1 MLERRLEKNSFH
13 TLISQHFRGTSRNKK
28 RGNLSKK
35 IYQLESFAIFSL
47 NKMNVLWCCCSSI
60 YSCLLCEFIGM
71 AVWQSRCSVQ
81 MEELQARYG
90 SFSVVD
96 RVLKGNEGKIKS
108 LHQIFFVATKS
119 GGRLPYR
126 TLQKC
131 NILRVFF
138 FSTFVLPLYLA
149 SPLLLFFFCM
159 VELQNIF
166 RIMQNTSQFSSISQ
180 ATPVFKAIYLH
191 ALEAKGVYSGP
202 APKAD
207 FIHFVCIPNSALL
220 LWGVESRIFG
230 RIKSY
235 FGAFFQHNFR
245 RLI

>member
-119 GGRLPYR
+119 GGCLPYR

-138 FSTFVLPLYLA
+138 SLLSFCPYIQ
-149 SPLLLFFFCM
+149 LLLYSFFFLHGGITKHLSNNAKY
-159 VELQNIF
+159 EL
-166 RIMQNTSQFSSISQ
+166 
-180 ATPVFKAIYLH
+180 VFL
-191 ALEAKGVYSGP
+191 
-202 APKAD
+202 
-207 FIHFVCIPNSALL
+207 
-220 LWGVESRIFG
+220 
-230 RIKSY
+230 
-235 FGAFFQHNFR
+235 NFPSNASF
-245 RLI
+245 